1 LTTPKLQQQRLRP
14 LRLQRLNWLRPLRL
28 QPLNWLQPLIGDIHG
43 QMPRDNRRKKVSTLT
58 RIFRK
63 IKPQKSFDPN
73 MLRDKAQNLLSAL
86 KKGLKGTKSTP
97 NAP

>member
-1 LTTPKLQQQRLRP
+1 
-14 LRLQRLNWLRPLRL
+14 
-28 QPLNWLQPLIGDIHG
+28 
-43 QMPRDNRRKKVSTLT
+43 MPRDNRRKKVSTLT